1 MTLKTDYL
9 GIHASAYRQLTSQR
23 RESFSP
29 ANDLKLREA
38 FYAQSLERSAVS
50 EGAKLLVLGCG
61 DGEMALR
68 LAQQGFAVTGWDIVP
83 EAIDWAR
90 RKGRDRRI
98 GANFEVVDMVSE
110 IRGGGG
116 FEVVLD
122 DHCFHCIIG
131 DDRKIFLR
139 NVRSSLKQ
147 KGIFV
152 LRTHCDDPPATMP
165 EAVLK
170 MWDPMSRCQVFGGVA
185 GRYMGRRSD
194 ILREIEEAG
203 FRLVEANVFEAR
215 GEWPLLEALFR
226 VS

>member
-1 MTLKTDYL
+1 
-9 GIHASAYRQLTSQR
+9 
-23 RESFSP
+23 
-29 ANDLKLREA
+29 
-38 FYAQSLERSAVS
+38 
-50 EGAKLLVLGCG
+50 
-61 DGEMALR
+61 MALR